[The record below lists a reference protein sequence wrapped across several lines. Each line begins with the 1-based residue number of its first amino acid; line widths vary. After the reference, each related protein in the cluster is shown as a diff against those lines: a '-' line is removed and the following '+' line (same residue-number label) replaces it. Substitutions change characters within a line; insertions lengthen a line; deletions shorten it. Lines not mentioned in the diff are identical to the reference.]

1 MAQSK
6 PILVLNSSPSDQ
18 EFTDNFV
25 HFYGNL
31 AFNAATGSTNADTYL
46 TNGLPFTIRAPG
58 NDAVLYTQNA
68 PFFGRFESY
77 TSTTNVYKFD
87 PLHNTIRVIVSGT
100 ELANGAAIGAGVFG
114 DSVTAHIVANR
125 AP

>member
-6 PILVLNSSPSDQ
+6 PILVLNASPSDQ
-18 EFTDNFV
+18 GFTDNHVYFCGALS
-25 HFYGNL
+25 FS
-31 AFNAATGSTNADTYL
+31 AATGSTNADTYL
-46 TNGLPFTIRAPG
+46 TNGLPFTIRPAG

-87 PLHNTIRVIVSGT
+87 PVHNTIRIIVSGT

-114 DSVTAHIVANR
+114 DSVTGYIMANR